1 MIEDTITISNF
12 EHVFIQFT
20 LFEQKTADWKTI
32 MKRASVT
39 CGIKTKDTMVLFSEL

>member
-20 LFEQKTADWKTI
+20 LFEQKTTDWKTV
-32 MKRASVT
+32 KRASVT
-39 CGIKTKDTMVLFSEL
+39 SGIKTKDTMVLFSEP